1 MWVIFWQTALIGI
14 EKIKVLVCRRMG
26 DGYQRCSSSHE
37 IVLDGK
43 GLYNEAWKPYRDL
56 TLNSRHA
63 TTSQIIANLNQ
74 LLITTLIP
82 DRYKVQKRDLSFRI
96 SKDRVRT
103 SGFICTF
110 FLVIYFSSKTIE
122 LNMNK
127 GI

>member
-56 TLNSRHA
+56 ILKSRHA
-63 TTSQIIANLNQ
+63 TASKIIASINELPIIISRSEQ
-74 LLITTLIP
+74 HYIIIYYITHNI
-82 DRYKVQKRDLSFRI
+82 Q
-96 SKDRVRT
+96 
-103 SGFICTF
+103 
-110 FLVIYFSSKTIE
+110 
-122 LNMNK
+122 
-127 GI
+127 